1 MRREVTIWENNF
13 VLIFTDAV
21 MLYEAAVACEN
32 SDLNSAM
39 SKASILSV
47 NCAIE
52 AAANSFLQS
61 VEMSDKL
68 SKELD
73 KLKTLDKFDF
83 VLQWHTDQE
92 LPRGDAHVQ
101 AIAKMIS
108 NRNNMVHPKVN
119 SRKTTI
125 ETNEGPG
132 GITHTEIKP
141 QAKKGQDPKHKLLG
155 ENFELYTDQDAKA
168 ALIAMT
174 TFLNAFVEYWGIGYV
189 EAEKFLFQVW
199 DGSINARPVM
209 FRENQIETLVRNDH
223 FLRIQFMG
231 VHGMLK
237 TII

>member
-21 MLYEAAVACEN
+21 MLYEAAVACDN

-39 SKASILSV
+39 AKASILSV

-61 VEMSDKL
+61 IEINDKL

-83 VLQWHTDQE
+83 VLQWHTDKE

-101 AIAKMIS
+101 TIAKMIG

-119 SRKTTI
+119 SKKVII
-125 ETNEGPG
+125 ETKAGPD

-141 QAKKGQDPKHKLLG
+141 PPKKGQDIKHKLLDG
-155 ENFELYTDQDAKA
+155 DFEIYTHEDAKA

-174 TFLNAFVEYWGIGYV
+174 KFLNAFVEYWGVGYEV
-189 EAEKFLFQVW
+189 AEKFLFQVW

-209 FRENQIETLVRNDH
+209 FRTNQIATLIKNDH
-223 FLRIQFMG
+223 FLNIQFMG
-231 VHGMLK
+231 IHGMFK
-237 TII
+237 SE

>member
-21 MLYEAAVACEN
+21 TLYEAAVACDN

-39 SKASILSV
+39 AKASILSV

-61 VEMSDKL
+61 IEINDKL

-83 VLQWHTDQE
+83 VLQWHTDKE
-92 LPRGDAHVQ
+92 LPRGDVHVQ
-101 AIAKMIS
+101 TIAKMIG

-119 SRKTTI
+119 SRKVII
-125 ETNEGPG
+125 ETSAGPS
-132 GITHTEIKP
+132 GIIHTEIKP
-141 QAKKGQDPKHKLLG
+141 PPKKGQDIKHKLLG
-155 ENFELYTDQDAKA
+155 GDFELYTDKDAKA

-174 TFLNAFVEYWGIGYV
+174 TFLNAFVEYWGIGYE

-209 FRENQIETLVRNDH
+209 FRMNQIETLVRNDY
-223 FLRIQFMG
+223 FLNIQFMG
-231 VHGMLK
+231 VHGMIK
-237 TII
+237 PKV